1 VHFQSTAK
9 AKTSNQ
15 LIFLM
20 LRRIQNKHKIPLI
33 PPKHCSH

>member
-1 VHFQSTAK
+1 
-9 AKTSNQ
+9 
-15 LIFLM
+15 M